1 MYVVFYYTYMPNVTH
16 VRPVHLQFK
25 SCEENMGI
33 CSFPSAHVQ
42 LTKRSHMLMAA
53 QPYRIKLI
61 LEMPESQINKDLGMF
76 MVCAQ
81 MRAKGGVLVSSSCRS
96 AMLRYSVFP
105 PLRCDAALTSMVLEK
120 LNDEQMEILLDFADR
135 CRYLCFGRPPTGRD
149 ADIIAFKQW
158 KELSRDLNYAGNL
171 PWKNGREWKMYWT
184 ELKTKTKAKLAA
196 AKRRSKTTGE
206 PLNLNNFNFWEQRII
221 ELADLVAKEP
231 RTKQVFSENG
241 DGDTTESIL
250 NDMICEPKFESTP
263 NTSQNGVSAVDAQ
276 VTPLDM
282 TNTFTTQLQPDA
294 PGAPD
299 EPDEPDAP
307 HAPLQYVSIGTQ
319 MIATPGIKK
328 SMPPP
333 ILHGY
338 SPMSQFIPIPPGVSV
353 PPPAPPA
360 PPTAAQYQQR
370 TRQMPGIHST
380 PTNNTSTGQYGM
392 EGGAEWGG
400 GGDEG
405 GAGGG
410 LSALSAAVQALAR
423 ANMSIADSL
432 MALSSRVANK

>member
-1 MYVVFYYTYMPNVTH
+1 MPNVTH

-96 AMLRYSVFP
+96 AMLRYRLVLVTWSTSLGTEYQAEYLIIPWSQSQHYSRALRRLVVRPHRSASSVYCGP
-105 PLRCDAALTSMVLEK
+105 IGANEMVLEK

-149 ADIIAFKQW
+149 AEIIAYKQW

-171 PWKNGREWKMYWT
+171 PWKSGREWKMYWT
-184 ELKTKTKAKLAA
+184 ELKNKTKAKLAT
-196 AKRRSKTTGE
+196 AKRRSKFTGE
-206 PLNLNNFNFWEQRII
+206 PLHLNNFSLWEQRII
-221 ELADLVAKEP
+221 ELAEVAAKEP
-231 RTKQVFSENG
+231 RTKHVFSENG
-241 DGDTTESIL
+241 DGDTTDSIP
-250 NDMICEPKFESTP
+250 NDSICEPKFESTP
-263 NTSQNGVSAVDAQ
+263 NTSQNGNSQ

-282 TNTFTTQLQPDA
+282 SNTYTTQLQPDA
-294 PGAPD
+294 THTPDATYAPD
-299 EPDEPDAP
+299 ASHAADAS
-307 HAPLQYVSIGTQ
+307 HAPQYVSTGTQ
-319 MIATPGIKK
+319 MVATPGIKK

-333 ILHGY
+333 IMHGY
-338 SPMSQFIPIPPGVSV
+338 SVLLPASTMSMMTTRSMH
-353 PPPAPPA
+353 AEKTMA
-360 PPTAAQYQQR
+360 KLQQR
-370 TRQMPGIHST
+370 LT
-380 PTNNTSTGQYGM
+380 
-392 EGGAEWGG
+392 EAEQINEKLLVER
-400 GGDEG
+400 DEIDLEMKQLKSKT
-405 GAGGG
+405 
-410 LSALSAAVQALAR
+410 LS
-423 ANMSIADSL
+423 
-432 MALSSRVANK
+432 